1 MSTQSPSV
9 SINSASILYSSS
21 AEAFFH
27 WPNSQDLPP
36 QVGEQI
42 KSDQLVEAQSR
53 DYANQLKKFM
63 LRASN
68 RSERSFS

>member
-1 MSTQSPSV
+1 M
-9 SINSASILYSSS
+9 
-21 AEAFFH
+21 FFH

-36 QVGEQI
+36 QRVGEQI

-68 RSERSFS
+68 RSERSFN